1 MVLLPAHVEG
11 ARGILKM
18 SQGDSAEAAGVS
30 LSTIRFFESGRTTTL
45 RDETLCRIQAALEFC
60 GIEFLN
66 SGRPG
71 VRYHPDR
78 DQRHDKKPIIVSRP
92 PA

>member
-18 SQGDSAEAAGVS
+18 SQADLAELSGVS
-30 LSTIRFFESGRTTTL
+30 LNTIRFFESGRTTTL
-45 RDETLCRIQAALEFC
+45 RDETLCRIQAALESC

-66 SGRPG
+66 GGRPG

-78 DQRHDKKPIIVSRP
+78 DRRRLARSESANPID
-92 PA
+92 